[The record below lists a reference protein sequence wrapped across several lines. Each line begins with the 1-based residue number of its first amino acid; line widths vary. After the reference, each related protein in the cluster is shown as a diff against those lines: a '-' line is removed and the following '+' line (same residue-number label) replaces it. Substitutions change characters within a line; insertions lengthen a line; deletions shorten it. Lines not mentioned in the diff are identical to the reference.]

1 MNADVVVQALCD
13 AGVEFVIIGGWSAIL
28 HGSAF
33 MTNDLDVCFS
43 RKAENL
49 RCIVR
54 ALAPLHLRLPDLPEG
69 LPFIW
74 DEATLCNGTNFTLAT
89 EAARSPCWP
98 KSAGGT
104 RFKKFDRGRSS

>member
-1 MNADVVVQALCD
+1 MNPDVVVQALCD

-49 RCIVR
+49 RRIVR
-54 ALAPLHLRLPDLPEG
+54 ALAPLHPRLRDLPEG

-74 DEATLCNGTNFTLAT
+74 DEATLRNGTIFTLAT
-89 EAARSPCWP
+89 D
-98 KSAGGT
+98 AGAVDLMAEVSGL
-104 RFKKFDRGRSS
+104 G